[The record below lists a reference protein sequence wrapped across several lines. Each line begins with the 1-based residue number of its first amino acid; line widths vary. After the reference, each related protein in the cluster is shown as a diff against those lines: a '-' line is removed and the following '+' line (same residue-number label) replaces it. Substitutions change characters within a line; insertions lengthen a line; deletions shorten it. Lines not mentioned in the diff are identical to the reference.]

1 MHKDFLKEVNRK
13 YYRHKRTYLTVR
25 AVESSSAV
33 TLVASDLFPTS
44 SIVLAGNTF
53 ALISI

>member
-44 SIVLAGNTF
+44 SVVLAGNTF

>member
-13 YYRHKRTYLTVR
+13 YYRRKRTYLTVR
-25 AVESSSAV
+25 AVESSNAV
-33 TLVASDLFPTS
+33 TLVSSDLFPTN

>member
-13 YYRHKRTYLTVR
+13 KYRHKRTYLTVR

-33 TLVASDLFPTS
+33 TLVASDLFPAS